1 MCQEIKTRDNFENFD
16 NMRDTAQGHLRRM
29 HRNLR
34 NGTANVSSN
43 IGYKIRKHTRQLG
56 F

>member
-1 MCQEIKTRDNFENFD
+1 
-16 NMRDTAQGHLRRM
+16 M

-34 NGTANVSSN
+34 NGTTNVSSN
-43 IGYKIRKHTRQLG
+43 VSYKIRKHTRQLG